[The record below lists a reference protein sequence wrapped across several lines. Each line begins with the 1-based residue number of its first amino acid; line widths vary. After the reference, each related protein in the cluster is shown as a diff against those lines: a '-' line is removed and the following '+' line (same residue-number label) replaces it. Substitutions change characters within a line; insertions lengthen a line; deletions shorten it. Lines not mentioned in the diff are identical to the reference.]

1 MWNVSILTKWIT
13 SIMEGSGDGSPQSSM
28 CMVKAAELFP
38 KPILEKEEEKL
49 TVRFTELA
57 GESVRYLGQTDEGI
71 LALSNYRLFLQKN
84 TTGAEV
90 SVPLGLIESTQVRD
104 LFHLIVNCKDASTV
118 RCSFATSEQC
128 SEWHRRITL
137 SIGVP
142 ETLEALFAFPFHA
155 WASESPTLNQ
165 DNEWAGRLQR
175 VGSFDDEFRRE
186 AERLQ
191 FDLQGA
197 WRISQ
202 ANAEFKLCPSYP
214 RLLLVPACISDDTL
228 QNVAS
233 FRSSRRIPA
242 VVWRHQRTGA
252 VIARCSQPEVG
263 WLGWRNSKDE
273 QLLKALSDACSF
285 DRGTQDKA
293 GDGTRRT
300 RTQTDCSE
308 ASSDGSPPRSPEGS
322 HEEVEMDE
330 PKKILIVDARSYT
343 SAVTNRARG
352 GGCECAEYYP
362 SAEIQFMSLGNIH
375 VIRKSFHALRQLC
388 ASQADIPNWLGL
400 LERTLWLQHLSGLLA
415 ASMVV
420 CHAIERN
427 GRPVLVHCSD
437 GWDRTPQIVATA
449 QLCLDPYYRTIE
461 GFRVLVEREWLSFG
475 HKFADRCGHGPG
487 SDETNERCPV
497 FLQWLDCVHQIH
509 RQFPC
514 SFEFDMGYLIKLAQ
528 HSHSCLF
535 GTFLCNTVKE
545 RQENS
550 VPDRTFSVWPFLSG
564 PIYKNHLYMPNRER
578 VLWPAHNVRDLR
590 LWTEVYLGS
599 WGGHNQPSAS
609 EVADYPTASVPA
621 GGADVVVPGAVGV
634 RSIGPGVV
642 ESTASIAVGIG
653 STSVDVVGDAMASS
667 SPASCSPEQ
676 NGSMTKTRSYSDIKE
691 ATSGGVMARRSS
703 DPSMTLDPSII
714 NRTGGPATLNLSQ
727 EESSIDSNL
736 SSDRET
742 SPDLPSIDGRLL
754 HRGVS
759 ASSFI
764 QHATEKLQSLTQ
776 ELNQSD
782 EELEQAIKNQ
792 RNLLAAGRSPA
803 RCPVDTNG
811 DAGTPGNPLS
821 SSTSSSLYPNGSIG
835 GVNSLAA
842 AAAATLIPTATTN
855 VRPSFTTT
863 SISNGTTTLQQQHA
877 GSEAGHP
884 YRFQPIVPELP
895 TTTTT
900 DVSRCS
906 PKLECRE
913 SSSSPTARQQQN
925 VVLWPATIDENTAR
939 IIKIES
945 YHSSTVGGNKDV
957 LDGGGGGG
965 GGGGGFVH
973 GSNRT
978 VIGRPVMAGDDM
990 MMESVDLTIGGSDD
1004 GSFAG
1009 DKTHSASPNRLESP
1023 GLNESSL
1030 SPNLWHGSIETS
1042 TDTLVPVDQYPPPL
1056 GPIDTSALS
1065 THHEPNLLPTS
1076 HSLAGGKATEGTGTE
1091 DGGDAARDVRERRKS
1106 TLSTQEREGSHCG
1119 VIGGGS
1125 ISLAVGNSDS
1135 SQLSLVNGKGSEA
1148 TSAPSDNAGGAGV
1161 TGDSCAAKAQTGDS
1175 NGCDFTSDSHD
1186 YDRKLSNQST
1196 LALTGDTLPKDQPDY
1211 GNQQQQHP
1219 QDSTLGNDRG
1229 GGEGV
1234 GSRSVPPSTFAQN
1247 SNASNCSSVSYNKLK
1262 ANSGVST
1269 TTVPPPLS
1277 GTGQTTTNSNLLT
1290 SMMLMDES
1298 IIIQPQFQQLE
1309 INGKQPPNDGGG
1321 AAAAAGGGYPPLMPQ
1336 RRRRNSSNSKHDLMS
1351 PCKPTNGSLSPS
1363 ATHSRFSTPGARSLP
1378 LTPPSVPYASDRPP
1392 VATFSCP
1399 DGLAHALSEQ
1409 NLRLQQIVYEHRL
1422 REEALQREL
1431 YATRLALLKKTCQN
1445 CCSSSAQPQYGNDDP
1460 VPVSISIT
1468 SVAAFTT
1475 TATATS
1481 AIGDRRVAMV
1491 DGTRSNHSTDNS
1503 QRAGSDSMGTIT
1515 SISTTAT
1522 TTVTATTA
1530 EGVVT
1535 GMSAAAASW
1544 LGASVCGLLSE
1555 AAPEPDSGNNILL
1568 FSDEE
1573 NEVEKDKE
1581 KEGMSGSSVTAAKE
1595 RCLYEAV
1602 LKHNHRLAH
1611 NVRMWRTV
1619 RQFLERT
1626 RQKRMVVCPSSV
1638 VLAREAFKHPS
1649 ESFSLEDPISEYYAD
1664 SSDVEGESECSSSRI
1679 LEETASQVDMRGRKG
1694 TNSSP
1699 LDGTTTIIIHD
1710 SEDEKD
1716 LDIILSGSGGGGV
1729 GGGGGGDEG
1738 GSDEEDDDDEEDDV
1752 ENDDPELSSQLMVDS
1767 MNENASNCSW
1777 EAVDDRSAPSSGANS
1792 SQQMQYSSSGVGG
1805 STSVLWVPDHA
1816 VTRCTTCQTVF
1827 WIGLRKHHCRS
1838 CGQIFCAEC
1847 SDYTAHLP
1855 EERLYQPVRLCGP
1868 CYQRIS
1874 SMTVPA
1880 TSSVSTTG
1888 GSSSTMVSSA
1898 VSNSA
1903 VATGPAVNNG
1913 TSNNNNALSE
1923 EGGNGSFL
1931 QHRTNVT
1938 AAAAASMMMRDRIT
1952 SMSQIQSL
1960 LATECSSEASRASE
1974 SCCKQN
1980 VTAATN

>member
-1 MWNVSILTKWIT
+1 MSYLRATIANPINNQCLMHIWANRR

-57 GESVRYLGQTDEGI
+57 GESVRYLGQTDDGI

-84 TTGAEV
+84 STGAEV

-285 DRGTQDKA
+285 DRGTQDRTN
-293 GDGTRRT
+293 DGTRRT
-300 RTQTDCSE
+300 RTQTDSSE

-564 PIYKNHLYMPNRER
+564 PIYKNHLYVPNRER

-599 WGGHNQPSAS
+599 WGGHNQPSPA
-609 EVADYPTASVPA
+609 EVTDYPTTTVSA
-621 GGADVVVPGAVGV
+621 GGAEVVPGPVGI
-634 RSIGPGVV
+634 RSIGSSVVDTGPGITVGGGSASVNVV
-642 ESTASIAVGIG
+642 VAGMATSSTP
-653 STSVDVVGDAMASS
+653 SS
-667 SPASCSPEQ
+667 SPEA

-691 ATSGGVMARRSS
+691 ATSGGVMTRRSS
-703 DPSMTLDPSII
+703 DPSMTLDP
-714 NRTGGPATLNLSQ
+714 RTGGPSTLNLSQ

-742 SPDLPSIDGRLL
+742 SPDLPSIDDRLL
-754 HRGVS
+754 HRGVT

-782 EELEQAIKNQ
+782 DELEQAIKNQ
-792 RNLLAAGRSPA
+792 RNLVSRSTA
-803 RCPVDTNG
+803 RCPADSNVD
-811 DAGTPGNPLS
+811 AAGNPFS
-821 SSTSSSLYPNGSIG
+821 SSTPSSLYPNGSVG
-835 GVNSLAA
+835 GINSLAA

-863 SISNGTTTLQQQHA
+863 SISNGATALQQLA
-877 GSEAGHP
+877 GNEGHP
-884 YRFQPIVPELP
+884 YSFQPIVPELP
-895 TTTTT
+895 TK

-906 PKLECRE
+906 PNLSRE
-913 SSSSPTARQQQN
+913 SSSSPTVRQQN
-925 VVLWPATIDENTAR
+925 VVLWPETIDENTAR

-945 YHSSTVGGNKDV
+945 YHSSTVGGGNKDV
-957 LDGGGGGG
+957 LDGGGGG
-965 GGGGGFVH
+965 FVH
-973 GSNRT
+973 GANRT

-1004 GSFAG
+1004 SSFVG

-1023 GLNESSL
+1023 GLNDSSL

-1056 GPIDTSALS
+1056 GPIDTSAFS
-1065 THHEPNLLPTS
+1065 KHHQQNLP
-1076 HSLAGGKATEGTGTE
+1076 SLHPLASNVSNVTEDDGKAV
-1091 DGGDAARDVRERRKS
+1091 RDVYERRKS
-1106 TLSTQEREGSHCG
+1106 SLSTQEQGSHYGSNG
-1119 VIGGGS
+1119 VVGGGS
-1125 ISLAVGNSDS
+1125 ISLDVGNSDN
-1135 SQLSLVNGKGSEA
+1135 SQLSLVNAKGSEA
-1148 TSAPSDNAGGAGV
+1148 TTAPNDNSGGAEV
-1161 TGDSCAAKAQTGDS
+1161 TGDSFAAKAQTGDS
-1175 NGCDFTSDSHD
+1175 NGCDFTSDSHA
-1186 YDRKLSNQST
+1186 YDRKISNQST
-1196 LALTGDTLPKDQPDY
+1196 LAFTGDTLPKDQPDY
-1211 GNQQQQHP
+1211 RHQQHHP
-1219 QDSTLGNDRG
+1219 PDCTLESDRDG
-1229 GGEGV
+1229 VRGEG
-1234 GSRSVPPSTFAQN
+1234 GIGRTVPTSTFAQN
-1247 SNASNCSSVSYNKLK
+1247 SNVNGSSTVNYNKQK
-1262 ANSGVST
+1262 INNGVMA
-1269 TTVPPPLS
+1269 TVPPVS
-1277 GTGQTTTNSNLLT
+1277 SGQTTTTSNLLT
-1290 SMMLMDES
+1290 SMTLMDES

-1309 INGKQPPNDGGG
+1309 INGKHPPNDGG
-1321 AAAAAGGGYPPLMPQ
+1321 AAAAAAAASGYPTIMPL

-1351 PCKPTNGSLSPS
+1351 PCKPTNGSISPS

-1431 YATRLALLKKTCQN
+1431 YATRLALLKKTCQH
-1445 CCSSSAQPQYGNDDP
+1445 CCSSSAQPQYGNEDP
-1460 VPVSISIT
+1460 VPVSISFT

-1475 TATATS
+1475 ATTTTS
-1481 AIGDRRVAMV
+1481 AMGDRIGRV
-1491 DGTRSNHSTDNS
+1491 GESNHSFDNS
-1503 QRAGSDSMGTIT
+1503 QTNRSASGDERMSTFT
-1515 SISTTAT
+1515 SISNTAT
-1522 TTVTATTA
+1522 TTVTTTTT
-1530 EGVVT
+1530 ECF
-1535 GMSAAAASW
+1535 GMAAGSTW
-1544 LGASVCGLLSE
+1544 LGASVYGLLSE
-1555 AAPEPDSGNNILL
+1555 AVSEDSGKNLL
-1568 FSDEE
+1568 VFSDEE
-1573 NEVEKDKE
+1573 NEIEDDQKD
-1581 KEGMSGSSVTAAKE
+1581 GVSISNTTAAEE
-1595 RCLYEAV
+1595 RCLCEAI
-1602 LKHNHRLAH
+1602 LQHNRRFVH

-1626 RQKRMVVCPSSV
+1626 RQKRTVFPSSV
-1638 VLAREAFKHPS
+1638 VLSRETVKPVLS
-1649 ESFSLEDPISEYYAD
+1649 EAFSLEDPISEYYAE
-1664 SSDVEGESECSSSRI
+1664 SDVEDENDNSSGSSVI
-1679 LEETASQVDMRGRKG
+1679 EETDGQVNIALERPFGG
-1694 TNSSP
+1694 EEN
-1699 LDGTTTIIIHD
+1699 
-1710 SEDEKD
+1710 D
-1716 LDIILSGSGGGGV
+1716 LDIILSGSGGGG
-1729 GGGGGGDEG
+1729 G
-1738 GSDEEDDDDEEDDV
+1738 GSDEEDDGDSHHEDV
-1752 ENDDPELSSQLMVDS
+1752 EKDDAELSSHQLMVDS

-1838 CGQIFCAEC
+1838 CGQIFCADC

-1874 SMTVPA
+1874 SMTVPSP
-1880 TSSVSTTG
+1880 SSVSTTG
-1888 GSSSTMVSSA
+1888 GGSTLSTAA
-1898 VSNSA
+1898 VSQSA
-1903 VATGPAVNNG
+1903 STSVSNIVTGASVHNG
-1913 TSNNNNALSE
+1913 ASNALNEDS
-1923 EGGNGSFL
+1923 NALL

>member
-1 MWNVSILTKWIT
+1 
-13 SIMEGSGDGSPQSSM
+13 MEGSGDGSPQSSM

-38 KPILEKEEEKL
+38 KPILEKEEDKL

-57 GESVRYLGQTDEGI
+57 GESVRYLGQTDDGI

-84 TTGAEV
+84 STGAEV

-202 ANAEFKLCPSYP
+202 ANAEFKLCASYP

-285 DRGTQDKA
+285 DRGTQDRSS
-293 GDGTRRT
+293 DGTRRT
-300 RTQTDCSE
+300 RTQTDSSE
-308 ASSDGSPPRSPEGS
+308 ASSEGSPPRSPEGS

-564 PIYKNHLYMPNRER
+564 PIYKNHLYVPNRER

-599 WGGHNQPSAS
+599 WGGHNQQSAS
-609 EVADYPTASVPA
+609 EVADYPTASVPPS
-621 GGADVVVPGAVGV
+621 GGGSDVVSAVVGV
-634 RSIGPGVV
+634 RSIGAGVDTAGPTGGAPSV
-642 ESTASIAVGIG
+642 VNVVVDGMASTASV
-653 STSVDVVGDAMASS
+653 AS
-667 SPASCSPEQ
+667 SCSPEQ

-691 ATSGGVMARRSS
+691 ATSGGVMTRRSS
-703 DPSMTLDPSII
+703 DPSMTLDSSII
-714 NRTGGPATLNLSQ
+714 NRVGGPAPTLNLSQ

-742 SPDLPSIDGRLL
+742 SPDLRPIDDRLL
-754 HRGVS
+754 HRGVT

-792 RNLLAAGRSPA
+792 RNLAITSSSAAAAPA
-803 RCPVDTNG
+803 EPI
-811 DAGTPGNPLS
+811 LS
-821 SSTSSSLYPNGSIG
+821 SSASSSLYANGSSIG
-835 GVNSLAA
+835 GIDSLAA

-863 SISNGTTTLQQQHA
+863 SISGSGSNGAMQPQTVDER
-877 GSEAGHP
+877 SI
-884 YRFQPIVPELP
+884 YRYPFQPIVPELP
-895 TTTTT
+895 TTN
-900 DVSRCS
+900 DASRCS
-906 PKLECRE
+906 PKISRE
-913 SSSSPTARQQQN
+913 SSNSPTARQL
-925 VVLWPATIDENTAR
+925 VMWPNNAIDENTSR

-945 YHSSTVGGNKDV
+945 YQSTAGGNKDV

-965 GGGGGFVH
+965 GGGLDRAM
-973 GSNRT
+973 NRA
-978 VIGRPVMAGDDM
+978 VIGRPIMANDDM
-990 MMESVDLTIGGSDD
+990 MMESVDLTVGGSDD
-1004 GSFAG
+1004 SSFVG
-1009 DKTHSASPNRLESP
+1009 DKLLSTSPNRLESP
-1023 GLNESSL
+1023 AGLNDRSL

-1042 TDTLVPVDQYPPPL
+1042 TDTLVPVDQYP
-1056 GPIDTSALS
+1056 LS
-1065 THHEPNLLPTS
+1065 TP
-1076 HSLAGGKATEGTGTE
+1076 AGPCNATE
-1091 DGGDAARDVRERRKS
+1091 DGEKVRHGHDRRKTS
-1106 TLSTQEREGSHCG
+1106 LLEQEQHCSSSSSNG
-1119 VIGGGS
+1119 VGGS
-1125 ISLAVGNSDS
+1125 ISLAVETNSDS
-1135 SQLSLVNGKGSEA
+1135 SRQRLVNGKGSEA
-1148 TSAPSDNAGGAGV
+1148 TAAPNDSSDGAEV
-1161 TGDSCAAKAQTGDS
+1161 TGDSCTTTTAATGDS

-1196 LALTGDTLPKDQPDY
+1196 LALLAGDSLPKDRPDY
-1211 GNQQQQHP
+1211 RHHQHP
-1219 QDSTLGNDRG
+1219 PEPTLESDRG
-1229 GGEGV
+1229 GGG
-1234 GSRSVPPSTFAQN
+1234 GRSAQN
-1247 SNASNCSSVSYNKLK
+1247 NLFNSSSSNVNYNKLK
-1262 ANSGVST
+1262 ANGTPSVPIVPVSAGQAT
-1269 TTVPPPLS
+1269 TA
-1277 GTGQTTTNSNLLT
+1277 TTTNNSSLLT

-1309 INGKQPPNDGGG
+1309 INGKQPAAGEGGV
-1321 AAAAAGGGYPPLMPQ
+1321 AAAAAMPQ
-1336 RRRRNSSNSKHDLMS
+1336 KERRRRNSSNSKHDLMS
-1351 PCKPTNGSLSPS
+1351 PCKPTNGSISPS

-1378 LTPPSVPYASDRPP
+1378 LTPPSVPYAADRPP

-1431 YATRLALLKKTCQN
+1431 YATRLALLKKTCQH
-1445 CCSSSAQPQYGNDDP
+1445 CCSSSAQPQYGNEDP

-1468 SVAAFTT
+1468 SVAALTATAAASATTAAARIGREIDRKHHDGAHSHVSSNSSSRSSSGGGGSMSTVTSIRTMTATTTTTTT
-1475 TATATS
+1475 TATGDLS
-1481 AIGDRRVAMV
+1481 MDPWIG
-1491 DGTRSNHSTDNS
+1491 SS
-1503 QRAGSDSMGTIT
+1503 
-1515 SISTTAT
+1515 SIY
-1522 TTVTATTA
+1522 
-1530 EGVVT
+1530 
-1535 GMSAAAASW
+1535 
-1544 LGASVCGLLSE
+1544 GLLSGRHVHDE
-1555 AAPEPDSGNNILL
+1555 DGKALL
-1568 FSDEE
+1568 VFSDEE
-1573 NEVEKDKE
+1573 EEEDDA
-1581 KEGMSGSSVTAAKE
+1581 SGSGTAAQQE
-1595 RCLYEAV
+1595 EHCLCEAI
-1602 LKHNHRLAH
+1602 LKHNRRFAH
-1611 NVRMWRTV
+1611 NVRVWRTV

-1626 RQKRMVVCPSSV
+1626 RQKRCDCPSRHSV
-1638 VLAREAFKHPS
+1638 KPRV
-1649 ESFSLEDPISEYYAD
+1649 ESYPLDDPISEYYAD
-1664 SSDVEGESECSSSRI
+1664 SSGADDDER
-1679 LEETASQVDMRGRKG
+1679 
-1694 TNSSP
+1694 NSSGSSDI
-1699 LDGTTTIIIHD
+1699 LDGGSDIDIAPERRTIRQPKLTD
-1710 SEDEKD
+1710 STDSIQYCGAEKQWVD
-1716 LDIILSGSGGGGV
+1716 GSSGGD
-1729 GGGGGGDEG
+1729 GGGGGGG
-1738 GSDEEDDDDEEDDV
+1738 GEKEEDVNVDA
-1752 ENDDPELSSQLMVDS
+1752 ELSSQLMVDS

-1816 VTRCTTCQTVF
+1816 VTRCTTCQTEF
-1827 WIGLRKHHCRS
+1827 WLGRRKHHCRS
-1838 CGQIFCAEC
+1838 CGQIFCADC
-1847 SDYTAHLP
+1847 SEFTAHLP

-1880 TSSVSTTG
+1880 TITNSLATAGSTLPSSSVANSLTASTTVNG
-1888 GSSSTMVSSA
+1888 GT
-1898 VSNSA
+1898 
-1903 VATGPAVNNG
+1903 P
-1913 TSNNNNALSE
+1913 LSE
-1923 EGGNGSFL
+1923 DANAFL
-1931 QHRTNVT
+1931 HRSNVT
-1938 AAAAASMMMRDRIT
+1938 AAATMMMRDRLT

-1960 LATECSSEASRASE
+1960 LAAECSAEAPRASE

>member
-1 MWNVSILTKWIT
+1 MGLKFLLFNSQQSQNLHGRGRK
-13 SIMEGSGDGSPQSSM
+13 IMEGSGDGSPQSSM

-1460 VPVSISIT
+1460 
-1468 SVAAFTT
+1468 
-1475 TATATS
+1475 
-1481 AIGDRRVAMV
+1481 
-1491 DGTRSNHSTDNS
+1491 
-1503 QRAGSDSMGTIT
+1503 
-1515 SISTTAT
+1515 
-1522 TTVTATTA
+1522 
-1530 EGVVT
+1530 
-1535 GMSAAAASW
+1535 
-1544 LGASVCGLLSE
+1544 
-1555 AAPEPDSGNNILL
+1555 
-1568 FSDEE
+1568 
-1573 NEVEKDKE
+1573 
-1581 KEGMSGSSVTAAKE
+1581 
-1595 RCLYEAV
+1595 
-1602 LKHNHRLAH
+1602 
-1611 NVRMWRTV
+1611 
-1619 RQFLERT
+1619 
-1626 RQKRMVVCPSSV
+1626 
-1638 VLAREAFKHPS
+1638 
-1649 ESFSLEDPISEYYAD
+1649 
-1664 SSDVEGESECSSSRI
+1664 
-1679 LEETASQVDMRGRKG
+1679 
-1694 TNSSP
+1694 
-1699 LDGTTTIIIHD
+1699 
-1710 SEDEKD
+1710 
-1716 LDIILSGSGGGGV
+1716 
-1729 GGGGGGDEG
+1729 
-1738 GSDEEDDDDEEDDV
+1738 
-1752 ENDDPELSSQLMVDS
+1752 MVDS

>member
-1 MWNVSILTKWIT
+1 MGLKFLLFNSQQSQNLHGRGRK
-13 SIMEGSGDGSPQSSM
+13 IMEGSGDGSPQSSM

-634 RSIGPGVV
+634 GSILPGVV

-676 NGSMTKTRSYSDIKE
+676 NGTMTKTRSYSDIKE

-742 SPDLPSIDGRLL
+742 SPDLPSIDDRLL
-754 HRGVS
+754 HRGVT

-803 RCPVDTNG
+803 RCPADTNG
-811 DAGTPGNPLS
+811 DAGTPGGNPLS

-925 VVLWPATIDENTAR
+925 VVLWPDTIDENTAR

-965 GGGGGFVH
+965 GGGGGFLH

-1065 THHEPNLLPTS
+1065 MHHEQHLLPTS
-1076 HSLAGGKATEGTGTE
+1076 HSLAGGKATQGTGTA

-1106 TLSTQEREGSHCG
+1106 SLLSTQEREGSHCG
-1119 VIGGGS
+1119 VSGGGS

-1148 TSAPSDNAGGAGV
+1148 TTAPSDNAGGAEV

-1211 GNQQQQHP
+1211 GNQQQQEQHP

-1229 GGEGV
+1229 GGEGG

-1247 SNASNCSSVSYNKLK
+1247 SNASNCSSVNYNNK
-1262 ANSGVST
+1262 
-1269 TTVPPPLS
+1269 
-1277 GTGQTTTNSNLLT
+1277 
-1290 SMMLMDES
+1290 
-1298 IIIQPQFQQLE
+1298 FQQLE

-1460 VPVSISIT
+1460 
-1468 SVAAFTT
+1468 
-1475 TATATS
+1475 
-1481 AIGDRRVAMV
+1481 
-1491 DGTRSNHSTDNS
+1491 
-1503 QRAGSDSMGTIT
+1503 
-1515 SISTTAT
+1515 
-1522 TTVTATTA
+1522 
-1530 EGVVT
+1530 
-1535 GMSAAAASW
+1535 
-1544 LGASVCGLLSE
+1544 
-1555 AAPEPDSGNNILL
+1555 
-1568 FSDEE
+1568 
-1573 NEVEKDKE
+1573 
-1581 KEGMSGSSVTAAKE
+1581 
-1595 RCLYEAV
+1595 
-1602 LKHNHRLAH
+1602 
-1611 NVRMWRTV
+1611 
-1619 RQFLERT
+1619 
-1626 RQKRMVVCPSSV
+1626 
-1638 VLAREAFKHPS
+1638 
-1649 ESFSLEDPISEYYAD
+1649 
-1664 SSDVEGESECSSSRI
+1664 
-1679 LEETASQVDMRGRKG
+1679 
-1694 TNSSP
+1694 
-1699 LDGTTTIIIHD
+1699 
-1710 SEDEKD
+1710 
-1716 LDIILSGSGGGGV
+1716 
-1729 GGGGGGDEG
+1729 
-1738 GSDEEDDDDEEDDV
+1738 
-1752 ENDDPELSSQLMVDS
+1752 MVDS

-1923 EGGNGSFL
+1923 DGGNASFL
-1931 QHRTNVT
+1931 QHRTNVS
-1938 AAAAASMMMRDRIT
+1938 AAAAASMMMRDRIS

>member
-1 MWNVSILTKWIT
+1 MIVRTDSSSSCRLEQEFEEDWDLMQFYLSSDQTLDQTTPYVETNE
-13 SIMEGSGDGSPQSSM
+13 IMEGSGDGSPQSSM

-634 RSIGPGVV
+634 GSILPGVV

-676 NGSMTKTRSYSDIKE
+676 NGTMTKTRSYSDIKE

-742 SPDLPSIDGRLL
+742 SPDLPSIDDRLL
-754 HRGVS
+754 HRGVT

-803 RCPVDTNG
+803 RCPADTNG
-811 DAGTPGNPLS
+811 DAGTPGGNPLS

-925 VVLWPATIDENTAR
+925 VVLWPDTIDENTAR

-965 GGGGGFVH
+965 GGGGGFLH

-1065 THHEPNLLPTS
+1065 MHHEQHLLPTS
-1076 HSLAGGKATEGTGTE
+1076 HSLAGGKATQGTGTA

-1106 TLSTQEREGSHCG
+1106 SLLSTQEREGSHCG
-1119 VIGGGS
+1119 VSGGGS

-1148 TSAPSDNAGGAGV
+1148 TTAPSDNAGGAEV

-1211 GNQQQQHP
+1211 GNQQQQEQHP

-1229 GGEGV
+1229 GGEGG

-1247 SNASNCSSVSYNKLK
+1247 SNASNCSSVNYNNK
-1262 ANSGVST
+1262 
-1269 TTVPPPLS
+1269 
-1277 GTGQTTTNSNLLT
+1277 
-1290 SMMLMDES
+1290 
-1298 IIIQPQFQQLE
+1298 FQQLE

-1460 VPVSISIT
+1460 PPSPCCC
-1468 SVAAFTT
+1468 
-1475 TATATS
+1475 
-1481 AIGDRRVAMV
+1481 
-1491 DGTRSNHSTDNS
+1491 
-1503 QRAGSDSMGTIT
+1503 
-1515 SISTTAT
+1515 
-1522 TTVTATTA
+1522 
-1530 EGVVT
+1530 
-1535 GMSAAAASW
+1535 W
-1544 LGASVCGLLSE
+1544 LC
-1555 AAPEPDSGNNILL
+1555 
-1568 FSDEE
+1568 
-1573 NEVEKDKE
+1573 
-1581 KEGMSGSSVTAAKE
+1581 E
-1595 RCLYEAV
+1595 RQ
-1602 LKHNHRLAH
+1602 N
-1611 NVRMWRTV
+1611 
-1619 RQFLERT
+1619 
-1626 RQKRMVVCPSSV
+1626 
-1638 VLAREAFKHPS
+1638 
-1649 ESFSLEDPISEYYAD
+1649 
-1664 SSDVEGESECSSSRI
+1664 
-1679 LEETASQVDMRGRKG
+1679 
-1694 TNSSP
+1694 
-1699 LDGTTTIIIHD
+1699 
-1710 SEDEKD
+1710 
-1716 LDIILSGSGGGGV
+1716 
-1729 GGGGGGDEG
+1729 
-1738 GSDEEDDDDEEDDV
+1738 
-1752 ENDDPELSSQLMVDS
+1752 
-1767 MNENASNCSW
+1767 
-1777 EAVDDRSAPSSGANS
+1777 
-1792 SQQMQYSSSGVGG
+1792 
-1805 STSVLWVPDHA
+1805 
-1816 VTRCTTCQTVF
+1816 
-1827 WIGLRKHHCRS
+1827 LR
-1838 CGQIFCAEC
+1838 
-1847 SDYTAHLP
+1847 
-1855 EERLYQPVRLCGP
+1855 
-1868 CYQRIS
+1868 
-1874 SMTVPA
+1874 
-1880 TSSVSTTG
+1880 
-1888 GSSSTMVSSA
+1888 
-1898 VSNSA
+1898 
-1903 VATGPAVNNG
+1903 
-1913 TSNNNNALSE
+1913 
-1923 EGGNGSFL
+1923 
-1931 QHRTNVT
+1931 
-1938 AAAAASMMMRDRIT
+1938 
-1952 SMSQIQSL
+1952 
-1960 LATECSSEASRASE
+1960 
-1974 SCCKQN
+1974 
-1980 VTAATN
+1980 

>member
-1 MWNVSILTKWIT
+1 MSWRSGDEEMIVRTDSSSSCRLEQEFEEDWDLMQFYLSSDQTLDQTTPYVETNE
-13 SIMEGSGDGSPQSSM
+13 IMEGSGDGSPQSSM

-634 RSIGPGVV
+634 GSILPGVV

-676 NGSMTKTRSYSDIKE
+676 NGTMTKTRSYSDIKE

-742 SPDLPSIDGRLL
+742 SPDLPSIDDRLL
-754 HRGVS
+754 HRGVT

-803 RCPVDTNG
+803 RCPADTNG
-811 DAGTPGNPLS
+811 DAGTPGGNPLS

-925 VVLWPATIDENTAR
+925 VVLWPDTIDENTAR

-965 GGGGGFVH
+965 GGGGGFLH

-1065 THHEPNLLPTS
+1065 MHHEQHLLPTS
-1076 HSLAGGKATEGTGTE
+1076 HSLAGGKATQGTGTA

-1106 TLSTQEREGSHCG
+1106 SLLSTQEREGSHCG
-1119 VIGGGS
+1119 VSGGGS

-1148 TSAPSDNAGGAGV
+1148 TTAPSDNAGGAEV

-1211 GNQQQQHP
+1211 GNQQQQEQHP

-1229 GGEGV
+1229 GGEGG

-1247 SNASNCSSVSYNKLK
+1247 SNASNCSSVNYNNK
-1262 ANSGVST
+1262 
-1269 TTVPPPLS
+1269 
-1277 GTGQTTTNSNLLT
+1277 
-1290 SMMLMDES
+1290 
-1298 IIIQPQFQQLE
+1298 FQQLE

-1460 VPVSISIT
+1460 
-1468 SVAAFTT
+1468 
-1475 TATATS
+1475 
-1481 AIGDRRVAMV
+1481 
-1491 DGTRSNHSTDNS
+1491 
-1503 QRAGSDSMGTIT
+1503 
-1515 SISTTAT
+1515 
-1522 TTVTATTA
+1522 
-1530 EGVVT
+1530 
-1535 GMSAAAASW
+1535 
-1544 LGASVCGLLSE
+1544 
-1555 AAPEPDSGNNILL
+1555 
-1568 FSDEE
+1568 
-1573 NEVEKDKE
+1573 
-1581 KEGMSGSSVTAAKE
+1581 
-1595 RCLYEAV
+1595 
-1602 LKHNHRLAH
+1602 
-1611 NVRMWRTV
+1611 
-1619 RQFLERT
+1619 
-1626 RQKRMVVCPSSV
+1626 
-1638 VLAREAFKHPS
+1638 
-1649 ESFSLEDPISEYYAD
+1649 
-1664 SSDVEGESECSSSRI
+1664 
-1679 LEETASQVDMRGRKG
+1679 
-1694 TNSSP
+1694 
-1699 LDGTTTIIIHD
+1699 
-1710 SEDEKD
+1710 
-1716 LDIILSGSGGGGV
+1716 
-1729 GGGGGGDEG
+1729 
-1738 GSDEEDDDDEEDDV
+1738 
-1752 ENDDPELSSQLMVDS
+1752 MVDS

-1923 EGGNGSFL
+1923 DGGNASFL
-1931 QHRTNVT
+1931 QHRTNVS
-1938 AAAAASMMMRDRIT
+1938 AAAAASMMMRDRIS